1 MWRRYIRPGSARTPE
16 HLRRVNDKV
25 TSDQLQP
32 SIFFSQ
38 ARRMGDSTRS
48 QSSVPSPVPKPNM
61 GHRISDSLDPSP
73 FAARKPGPYTP
84 DAPSNNRQYH
94 QLERDI
100 TTNSNPSTSSMAD
113 INPISFQNV
122 TGMNERNPESATTRS
137 QHLPYETEDLN
148 QNAIVLGSE
157 GDQLRNEC
165 DAALT
170 RVDRLTEDLAQADKE
185 IDRLH
190 MKLSDLDTE
199 NDTLEWTVRS
209 LQKELQLAQAR
220 LIDAQRYL
228 PVHNPYSRHED
239 RPAELVEAHARY
251 DREHRYL
258 EQLEEERETLLDD
271 NHDLQR
277 MIEGYKDAEEDLKRE
292 LKSYRTDNV
301 ALRERL
307 AAANKSA
314 GSEPRLERELESKRN
329 QIAHLTG
336 GKEGAERALEQL
348 KRAVNIGPELINAFS
363 KLETMVNQR
372 GDSVSRR
379 RTPKGSSRTSSSGQ
393 LAEGSGEPSVPV
405 PKRQRYK

>member
-1 MWRRYIRPGSARTPE
+1 MADG
-16 HLRRVNDKV
+16 
-25 TSDQLQP
+25 
-32 SIFFSQ
+32 
-38 ARRMGDSTRS
+38 TRS
-48 QSSVPSPVPKPNM
+48 QSSVPSPAPKPSM
-61 GHRISDSLDPSP
+61 GHHRISDSLDPSP
-73 FAARKPGPYTP
+73 FAARKPGPYKP

-100 TTNSNPSTSSMAD
+100 TTNSNPSTPSMAD

-122 TGMNERNPESATTRS
+122 AGMNERNPESATT
-137 QHLPYETEDLN
+137 QHLPYETGDLN
-148 QNAIVLGSE
+148 QNVMALGSE

-170 RVDRLTEDLAQADKE
+170 RVDRLAEDLAQADKE
-185 IDRLH
+185 IHRLH

-220 LIDAQRYL
+220 VIDAQRYL
-228 PVHNPYSRHED
+228 PVQNPYSRHED
-239 RPAELVEAHARY
+239 RPVEPAEAHARY

-258 EQLEEERETLLDD
+258 EQLEEEREILLDD

-292 LKSYRTDNV
+292 LKSYRIDNA

-314 GSEPRLERELESKRN
+314 GSEPTLERELESKRN
-329 QIAHLTG
+329 QVAHLTG
-336 GKEGAERALEQL
+336 GKKEAERALEQL
-348 KRAVNIGPELINAFS
+348 KRAANIGPELISAFS
-363 KLETMVNQR
+363 KLETMADQM

-379 RTPKGSSRTSSSGQ
+379 RTPKDSSRTSSSGQ
-393 LAEGSGEPSVPV
+393 LAQGSGEHSVPV